1 MESIKILWV
10 NPDHTP
16 ILTRLRMQRH
26 EMASVLQNCGGKRI
40 HFFFAFSNVICSQT
54 MPMCHFKTMLKITKS
69 LFNTETLKFVCKSL
83 A

>member
-16 ILTRLRMQRH
+16 ILTPLHMRRH
-26 EMASVLQNCGGKRI
+26 EIASVLQNCGGKRI
-40 HFFFAFSNVICSQT
+40 HFFFTFSNVTYSQT
-54 MPMCHFKTMLKITKS
+54 MLRCHFKTMLKITKS